1 MTRLTRLLPFG
12 WMLAWSCALLC
23 AGGEVPVPLAMRTW
37 QVEDLTRQAL
47 LYVPASAASN
57 RTPVVFAFHGHGGS
71 AGLAARIFACHTL
84 WPEAI
89 TVYMQGVRTPGT
101 LVDPEGLKTGWQSMP
116 GTYQDRDLKFFDAVL
131 ASLRKDYQI
140 DERRIYATG
149 FSHGGYF
156 TYLLWSCRGDTL
168 AAVAPCAA
176 ATRATRLGLTPKPA
190 MHVAGLG
197 DHLVKWEWQ
206 QETMEAVKRLNGC
219 QSEGEPWADDGTL
232 TAIAYPSPGG
242 TPFVAVTYRGAHAFP
257 PGTGALIVRFFKE
270 HAKP

>member
-1 MTRLTRLLPFG
+1 MAPTARRLLCG
-12 WMLAWSCALLC
+12 WLLVLAAAWPAV
-23 AGGEVPVPLAMRTW
+23 GGDVPAPLVMRTW
-37 QVEDLTRQAL
+37 PVGDLTRQAL

-101 LVDPEGLKTGWQSMP
+101 LVDPEGLKTGWQSVP

-131 ASLRKDYQI
+131 ASLRHEYRI

-176 ATRATRLGLTPKPA
+176 ATQATRLRLTPKPA

-206 QETMEAVKRLNGC
+206 HETMEGIKRLNGC
-219 QSEGEPWADDGTL
+219 QSEGVSWAEDGTL
-232 TAIAYPSPGG
+232 TAIEYPSPGG
-242 TPFVAVTYRGAHAFP
+242 TPLVAVTYRGAHAFP

-270 HAKP
+270 HAQP